1 MEQTGFGSDG
11 KYEITEKTL
20 LKDKLKVT
28 KDTGRITAIRKHFP
42 YVHHHLQRDKSKL
55 TTRLTKQPT
64 I

>member
-28 KDTGRITAIRKHFP
+28 KDTGRITAIENT
-42 YVHHHLQRDKSKL
+42 SL
-55 TTRLTKQPT
+55 TFIITCKGTNQN
-64 I
+64 

>member
-28 KDTGRITAIRKHFP
+28 KDNALRYCKVYIAVSPVFG
-42 YVHHHLQRDKSKL
+42 
-55 TTRLTKQPT
+55 
-64 I
+64 